1 MKLLLAGL
9 ALLTA
14 SQIYINK
21 GYSSESLIEKDS
33 NSEEVNQ
40 KKTTYTSNGKKIQT
54 VISLG
59 IGVTPQGA
67 AQNALEN
74 ALTQVV
80 GSFIDTE
87 TILAK
92 KTEIRDGV
100 VAKSKE
106 LLKKISDY
114 SQGSIKSFEI
124 LNTAQNGS
132 IYNVTARVDVRI
144 EDFRAYIKELA
155 YGSKK
160 INTGLFSVIK
170 TEEDNIQGKLDLIA
184 KVINPVL
191 GGEVIDIKIGDPE
204 RLTEVSAFGCSYSQ
218 LQSGRHRIFCP
229 TMEKKSY
236 GDNIYTNVK
245 KNATLI
251 IPVTF
256 TLKKDYLEN
265 SIKILDNI
273 SDQKT
278 SYLGAYWQYLPKV
291 ENNLNNDEDYFFS
304 IFKRESKEGFGYL
317 LSSMRKLNQERQGN
331 QVPIDVPNNYPRPK
345 LRFNF
350 KDKESKILLSLENIC
365 LSQGL
370 NNVRDYVN
378 YGCQLSSS
386 PYIRFVKLSTIYE
399 NGFPYKWSM
408 NKLSFLYEGSGI
420 RAELRDR
427 LNALLIIEP
436 NELLINNLH
445 EISIEYIQK

>member
-33 NSEEVNQ
+33 NSEEFDES
-40 KKTTYTSNGKKIQT
+40 KKTYTSDGKEIQT
-54 VISLG
+54 VIALG
-59 IGVTPQGA
+59 IGTSPQGA
-67 AQNALEN
+67 AQNAAEN

-80 GSFIDTE
+80 GSFIDAE
-87 TILAK
+87 TILTK

-106 LLKKISDY
+106 LSKKISDY

-124 LNTAQNGS
+124 LNTSQNGS

-170 TEEDNIQGKLDLIA
+170 TEEDNIQGKLDLLA

-191 GGEVIDIKIGDPE
+191 SGEVIDIKIGDPE
-204 RLTEVSAFGCSYSQ
+204 RLTEVSAFGCYY
-218 LQSGRHRIFCP
+218 LQRKDGRHNILCP
-229 TMEKKSY
+229 IKESKKSSK
-236 GDNIYTNVK
+236 GRFVDEFYTNTK

-331 QVPIDVPNNYPRPK
+331 RVPIFGYKFTGPK
-345 LRFNF
+345 IKFNF
-350 KDKESKILLSLENIC
+350 KDKESKILLSLEDRC
-365 LSQGL
+365 LTKHYEW
-370 NNVRDYVN
+370 NKW
-378 YGCQLSSS
+378 GCKLSSS
-386 PYIRFVKLSTIYE
+386 PYITFVKLGTTFDDKFQSEQPRNLNY
-399 NGFPYKWSM
+399 
-408 NKLSFLYEGSGI
+408 LYERFGF

-436 NELLINNLH
+436 DELLINNLH